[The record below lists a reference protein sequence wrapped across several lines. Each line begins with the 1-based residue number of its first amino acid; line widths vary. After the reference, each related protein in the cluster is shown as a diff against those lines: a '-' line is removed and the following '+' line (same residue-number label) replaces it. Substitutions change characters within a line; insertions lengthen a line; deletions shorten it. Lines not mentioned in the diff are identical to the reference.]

1 MKRRTVQWRPQ
12 EEWTHNRWAT
22 QTLNRPHPSA
32 LITVHESHG
41 TGPIKP
47 HYLDREN
54 MREQDHWSIRGGGWR
69 DGYHLLSADW
79 SSWGGWHFWRSS
91 EAWRWHRFVT
101 RQLLCVHL
109 TSVLAQIS
117 AHWPFSKWTSTLT
130 GPDALFLISTR
141 RLLIVDW
148 DEVPFSMV
156 PCEKL
161 CRWKWCSNSMN
172 CVSGGETW
180 LRCRDKRTPVRDDYP
195 DWQTLAFHAHY
206 LNSLFLT
213 ATC

>member
-69 DGYHLLSADW
+69 DGYHLLSAGW

-101 RQLLCVHL
+101 RQPLCVHL

-130 GPDALFLISTR
+130 EPDALFPDISQKTFNCRLRWSSFQHGAMQEALQMKVMCKLYELRIR
-141 RLLIVDW
+141 RRNVAQ
-148 DEVPFSMV
+148 MQ
-156 PCEKL
+156 
-161 CRWKWCSNSMN
+161 R
-172 CVSGGETW
+172 
-180 LRCRDKRTPVRDDYP
+180 
-195 DWQTLAFHAHY
+195 
-206 LNSLFLT
+206 
-213 ATC
+213 